1 MSTPTPEASEAKRPE
16 TVQLLLQV
24 WLAVVIL
31 EVVHQLL
38 GGGLTLFN
46 REALLGAARTTAQEA
61 GENLPDAVIEMTAY
75 GSLVLSTVISLI
87 IIAILAWMLRVLAKN
102 TKRAATAR
110 RLWFVFSIYFAMRL
124 LLVFIATPA
133 GSDAPDWLF
142 LIDGAIQILIGVA
155 AITGIIF
162 CTRQETLDYTGELEQ
177 MRQMEKEL
185 EEARREKQRAKEEK
199 ERQKKQEERDKEDA
213 K

>member
-1 MSTPTPEASEAKRPE
+1 MSTTSRETSDAKRPE

-24 WLAVVIL
+24 WLAVVVL
-31 EVVHQLL
+31 ECVHQVL
-38 GGGLTLFN
+38 GVALTLFN
-46 REALLGAARTTAQEA
+46 REALLGAARTTAEDA
-61 GENLPDAVIEMTAY
+61 GENLSDSVIEVAAY
-75 GSLVLSTVISLI
+75 GSLALSTVISLI
-87 IIAILAWMLRVLAKN
+87 IIAILAWMLRILANN

-155 AITGIIF
+155 AIMGIIF